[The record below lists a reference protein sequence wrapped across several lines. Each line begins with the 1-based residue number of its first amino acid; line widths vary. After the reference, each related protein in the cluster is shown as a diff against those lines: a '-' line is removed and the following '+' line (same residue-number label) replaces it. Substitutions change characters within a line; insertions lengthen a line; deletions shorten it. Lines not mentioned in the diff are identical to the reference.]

1 MDLSTKWR
9 LVLGEEGTKGEGF
22 SLDGDFQGI
31 DQTLGQLYG
40 EERSAGLGSSAPAVN
55 RWLGDI
61 RKYFPKQVVQMMQ
74 KDAIERLNLKQLL
87 LEPEV
92 LETIEADINLV
103 GTLISLNRVIPNKTK
118 ETARIVVRKVV
129 DELMKK
135 LENPTKQAIKGSLNR
150 AVRNYRP
157 KQSEINWDK
166 TIRLNLKHYQ
176 EEYQTVIPERLVG
189 FGRKGQSLKDIILC
203 VDQSGSMASSVVYSS
218 IFGAVMASIPSVSC
232 RMVVFDTVVTDLTE
246 KMNDPVDLLF
256 GTQLGGGTDINKALG
271 YCREFIRQPSDT
283 VFVLITDL
291 YEGGNSDEMLKKIY
305 NIKMSG
311 VQIVVLLALDDQGTP
326 SFDKR
331 NSQKIAAM
339 DVPCFA
345 CTPDLFPD
353 MMATAISKHD
363 IKQWAHKHDILVK

>member
-1 MDLSTKWR
+1 MDISTKWR
-9 LVLGEEGTKGEGF
+9 LVLGEDGTKGEGF
-22 SLDGDFQGI
+22 ELDGNLQGI
-31 DQTLGQLYG
+31 DQTLNQLYG
-40 EERSAGLGSSAPAVN
+40 EERKAGLGGSAPAVN

-92 LETIEADINLV
+92 LETIEADVNLV

-118 ETARIVVRKVV
+118 ETARLVVRKVV
-129 DELMKK
+129 EELMKK

-150 AVRNYRP
+150 AIKNYRP
-157 KQSEINWDK
+157 RHQDINWDK

-176 EEYQTVIPERLVG
+176 EDYQTIIPERLVG

-232 RMVVFDTVVTDLTE
+232 KMVVFDTSVTDLTE
-246 KMNDPVDLLF
+246 KMSDPVDLLF
-256 GTQLGGGTDINKALG
+256 GAQLGGGTDINKALG
-271 YCREFIRQPSDT
+271 YCREYIRQPSDT

-291 YEGGNSDEMLKKIY
+291 YEGGDQNEMLKKIY

-311 VQIVVLLALDDQGTP
+311 AQIVVLLALDDQGTP
-326 SFDKR
+326 FFDKR
-331 NSQKIAAM
+331 NAQKITAM

-353 MMATAISKHD
+353 MMAAAISKQD
-363 IKQWAHKHDILVK
+363 IKQWAHKNELLVK

>member
-9 LVLGEEGTKGEGF
+9 LVLGNDGTKGMGF
-22 SLDGDFQGI
+22 ELDPDFQGI
-31 DQTLGQLYG
+31 DQTLNQLYG
-40 EERSAGLGSSAPAVN
+40 EERGAGLGSSAPSVN

-61 RKYFPKQVVQMMQ
+61 RRYFPKSVVQMMQ

-92 LETIEADINLV
+92 LETVEADINLV

-118 ETARIVVRKVV
+118 ETARLVVKKVV
-129 DELMKK
+129 EELMKK
-135 LENPTKQAIKGSLNR
+135 LENPTKHAIKGSLNR
-150 AVRNYRP
+150 AVKNYRP
-157 KQSEINWDK
+157 KQSDINWDK

-176 EEYQTVIPERLVG
+176 EDYQTIIPERLVG
-189 FGRKGQSLKDIILC
+189 YGRKGQSLRDIILC

-232 RMVVFDTVVTDLTE
+232 RMVVFDTAVTDLTE
-246 KMNDPVDLLF
+246 KVNDPVDLLF

-283 VFVLITDL
+283 VFLLITDL
-291 YEGGNSDEMLKKIY
+291 YEGGNQEEMLKKIY

-311 VQIVVLLALDDQGTP
+311 AQIIVLLALDDEGTP

-331 NSQKIAAM
+331 NADKIAAM

-353 MMATAISKHD
+353 MMAAAIQKQD
-363 IKQWAHKHDILVK
+363 IKQWARLNDMLVK